1 MECKKAKNMNNIN
14 SIALEIN
21 MAKGEKEDNFSIAPM
36 LDMLPTMFI
45 KGTLS
50 ELQIKA
56 DFSNMVKKINKQIK
70 RRMSEASRSHLQ

>member
-1 MECKKAKNMNNIN
+1 MNNIN

-21 MAKGEKEDNFSIAPM
+21 MAKGEKEDNFSIATM

-56 DFSNMVKKINKQIK
+56 DFSNMVKKINKIIK
-70 RRMSEASRSHLQ
+70 